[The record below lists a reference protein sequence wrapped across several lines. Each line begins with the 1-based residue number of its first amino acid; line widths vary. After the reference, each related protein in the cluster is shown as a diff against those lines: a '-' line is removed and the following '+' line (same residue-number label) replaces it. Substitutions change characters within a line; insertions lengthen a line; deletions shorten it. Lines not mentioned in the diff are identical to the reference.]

1 MKKPWLRGSL
11 KDYRLIILPVAC
23 LQSFLYCSERESLKP
38 VPSASSL
45 YRSCTGF
52 QYLNDKTRMQHLALQ
67 HRSKP
72 FNIEVTFCPIYYSL
86 VYIHNVTR
94 SSHVIIKCKS
104 KSNNEGRS
112 KRGYFFVFTIIHG
125 SRRPGNDATPMPLP
139 YFILQLGGSP
149 TCVALVN

>member
-1 MKKPWLRGSL
+1 MERRIDKCFWLELKKPWSL

-23 LQSFLYCSERESLKP
+23 PPSFLCGSERESLKP
-38 VPSASSL
+38 VPSACSL
-45 YRSCTGF
+45 YSSCTGF
-52 QYLNDKTRMQHLALQ
+52 QYLNDKTRLQHLALQ
-67 HRSKP
+67 HRSKL

-112 KRGYFFVFTIIHG
+112 KRGYFFEYRYMVINKKANG
-125 SRRPGNDATPMPLP
+125 LKMVS
-139 YFILQLGGSP
+139 LQ
-149 TCVALVN
+149 C